1 MNETRKL
8 GFWACVA
15 LVVGNIIG
23 SGIFLLP
30 ASLAPYGMNAL
41 WGWLLTA
48 AGSMTLALVFAA
60 LSRAFPRAGGPQ
72 DYTAAAFGAPVSF
85 VVVWSYWIS
94 NWIGNVALATG
105 AISYL
110 SDALPPLA
118 DPRIAPWATLAL
130 IWILTT
136 INAWGVHAASRVQV
150 VSTVLKIIPLLAVA
164 GLGLWLLLS
173 DHASTHA
180 GTHVAA
186 LTTTPFRLA
195 DITAAAT
202 LTLWALNGFE
212 SAAIVAPT
220 IADPERTIPRASLF
234 GVALAA
240 ALYILTSTTVMV
252 LVPAAQLGKSHAP
265 FADAVAPFF
274 GSASAHWVALFAAIS
289 CIGALNG
296 WVFLNAQLTAYLARA
311 GLFPARLG
319 RDSSRGT
326 PIAALCLNSALT
338 SAMLAMNYGKS
349 LVAVFNFM
357 ILLSTT
363 ATLVMYLL
371 CALAVL
377 RLLQRGVSI
386 PGSTA
391 ALALVGALGAAYAL
405 WALWGA
411 GAQALLWGGALLLA
425 GLPVYFWMRRGR
437 AGSGVPLHSGQ

>member
-1 MNETRKL
+1 MNDPRKL

-30 ASLAPYGMNAL
+30 KSLGPYGLNAL

-48 AGSMTLALVFAA
+48 AGSMLLALVFAA
-60 LSRAFPRAGGPQ
+60 LSRAFPRATGPQ

-94 NWIGNVALATG
+94 NWIGNVALATA

-110 SDALPPLA
+110 SDALPALA
-118 DPRIAPWATLAL
+118 NPSIAPWATLAL
-130 IWILTT
+130 IWLLTA
-136 INAWGVHAASRVQV
+136 INAWGMQAVNRVQV

-164 GLGLWLLLS
+164 GLGVWLLFG
-173 DHASTHA
+173 HHA
-180 GTHVAA
+180 GTHAGA
-186 LTTTPFRLA
+186 LTATPFRLA
-195 DITAAAT
+195 DVTAAAT
-202 LTLWALNGFE
+202 LTLWALTGFE
-212 SAAIVAPT
+212 SAAVVAPT
-220 IADPERTIPRASLF
+220 VRNPERTVPRASLL

-240 ALYILTSTTVMV
+240 VLYILASTTVMA
-252 LVPAAQLGKSHAP
+252 LLPAAQLAKSNAP
-265 FADAVAPFF
+265 FADAAAPFF
-274 GSASAHWVALFAAIS
+274 GSASAHWLALFAAIS

-296 WVFLNAQLTAYLARA
+296 WLFLNAQLTAYLARA

-319 RDSSRGT
+319 RDSVRGT
-326 PIAALCLNSALT
+326 PVAALCLNSVLT
-338 SAMLAMNYGKS
+338 TAMLAMNYGKS

-386 PGSTA
+386 PGRTLV
-391 ALALVGALGAAYAL
+391 LALVAMLGAAYAL

-425 GLPVYFWMRRGR
+425 GLPVYFGMRRGR
-437 AGSGVPLHSGQ
+437 AGAAQATV

>member
-1 MNETRKL
+1 MTTTRKL

-15 LVVGNIIG
+15 LVVGNMIG

-30 ASLAPYGMNAL
+30 ASLAPYGLNAL

-48 AGSMTLALVFAA
+48 TGAMTLALVFAA
-60 LSRAFPRAGGPQ
+60 LSRAYPHAGGPQ

-85 VVVWSYWIS
+85 VVVWSYWIA

-110 SDALPPLA
+110 SDALPALA
-118 DPRIAPWATLAL
+118 DPSIAPWATLAL
-130 IWILTT
+130 IWILTA
-136 INAWGVHAASRVQV
+136 INAWGVQTVNRVQMV
-150 VSTVLKIIPLLAVA
+150 ATVLKIIPLLAVA
-164 GLGLWLLLS
+164 ALGAWLLLG
-173 DHASTHA
+173 HHA
-180 GTHVAA
+180 GTHAAA
-186 LTTTPFRLA
+186 LTATPFRLA
-195 DITAAAT
+195 DVTAAAT
-202 LTLWALNGFE
+202 LTLWALTGFE
-212 SAAIVAPT
+212 SAAVVAPT
-220 IADPERTIPRASLF
+220 IANPDRTVPRASLL
-234 GVALAA
+234 GTALAA
-240 ALYILTSTTVMV
+240 AFYILASTTVMA
-252 LVPAAQLGKSHAP
+252 LVPAAQLAKSHAP

-274 GSASAHWVALFAAIS
+274 GSASAHWLALFAAIS

-296 WVFLNAQLTAYLARA
+296 WLFLNAQLTAYLARA

-319 RDSSRGT
+319 RESARGM
-326 PIAALCLNSALT
+326 PSAALWLNSLLT
-338 SAMLAMNYGKS
+338 SAMLALNYGKS
-349 LVAVFNFM
+349 LVSVFNFM

-377 RLLQRGVSI
+377 RLLQRREAMPARGRN
-386 PGSTA
+386 A
-391 ALALVGALGAAYAL
+391 ALAILGVLGAAYAL

-437 AGSGVPLHSGQ
+437 ASALA